1 MRYYMFQLNKETTI
15 GKSQGLVVGRGGVV
29 RDREGGEWMEG
40 VEGYRK
46 GTSYE

>member
-1 MRYYMFQLNKETTI
+1 
-15 GKSQGLVVGRGGVV
+15 VV

-46 GTSYE
+46 GASYE